1 MDDEKFDSPRF
12 PIHDRMIYLHRNRQ
26 PGNDRSK
33 KRGRH
38 RCFFMSCLWHPKIYI
53 HLHLCF
59 LNQTAHMSRN
69 VLSNHIGFHI
79 IATTTTIII
88 RKLDGCE
95 LPGGSV
101 LRVEPS
107 DPYHKVTAITPKS
120 DSRLETQQKMESSG
134 SKIGESSLGE
144 KNIEDRGDPK
154 ESGATAGGA
163 NEEEDLDDFFA
174 SLE

>member
-1 MDDEKFDSPRF
+1 MDDRKFDNPRF
-12 PIHDRMIYLHRNRQ
+12 AIHDQMMYLHRYYRQ

-38 RCFFMSCLWHPKIYI
+38 RCFFMSCLWHPKICI
-53 HLHLCF
+53 LFHLCF

-69 VLSNHIGFHI
+69 VLSNHIGFHF

-107 DPYHKVTAITPKS
+107 DPYHKVTAITSKS
-120 DSRLETQQKMESSG
+120 ASRLETQQQMESSG
-134 SKIGESSLGE
+134 SKIGENSLGE
-144 KNIEDRGDPK
+144 KNIEDQGDPK
-154 ESGATAGGA
+154 ENGTTAGGA
-163 NEEEDLDDFFA
+163 NEEELDDFFA